1 MSWISRALDW
11 LRGERY
17 LVLETGYEGI
27 EYVYGV
33 FDRRRALEVALDKKR
48 RAEIRKKADEANE
61 AVSARVWER
70 HYAKVE
76 DKSKH
81 DEAAFEAYKSDP
93 EMIAAD
99 EEHLRTL
106 EAIGPFGPTN
116 PDFVCVV
123 TISEAGTKCVCSQ
136 LGIGTKKLMLR

>member
-1 MSWISRALDW
+1 MRWITAVLNW
-11 LRGERY
+11 LRGEHY

-27 EYVYGV
+27 EHVYGV
-33 FDRRRALEVALDKKR
+33 FDRRKALEVALDKKR
-48 RAEIRKKADEANE
+48 RAELRKKADEANE

-81 DEAAFEAYKSDP
+81 DEAAYEAYKNDP

-99 EEHLRTL
+99 AEHQRAL

-136 LGIGTKKLMLR
+136 LGIGPSKLMLR